1 MARNVSILTIQI
13 RFDFE
18 NFTTVRERKSL
29 TGRLDAQELAIP
41 TVAFYS
47 AKTLPHLRVVNR
59 IGFHNLTR
67 QCETSCRIFNHNPSL
82 TQRVGMGANA
92 QLQN

>member
-1 MARNVSILTIQI
+1 MARNVSILTIKI

-47 AKTLPHLRVVNR
+47 AANLSLSRPWSALVSATANR
-59 IGFHNLTR
+59 RFDIR
-67 QCETSCRIFNHNPSL
+67 
-82 TQRVGMGANA
+82 
-92 QLQN
+92 